1 MNIDNNIKIIYK
13 YIKLSNCK
21 ITSKIFINLKNIWI
35 WKIKQKYKIRY
46 KIYVTILYKKGL
58 AQYFLI

>member
-35 WKIKQKYKIRY
+35 WKIKQKYKI
-46 KIYVTILYKKGL
+46 YVTILYKKGL